1 VKDRAPAAVARA
13 IRRERI
19 FTPGEAVL
27 VAVSGG
33 PDSLALLAILRDL
46 IRDFGFRLT
55 VAHFNHGWRD
65 DAEQDA
71 RFVEDLA
78 ESWGFACIIGHAEAG
93 LPRTEDAAR
102 SARYAFL
109 RGTAAKM
116 DSSVIAL
123 GHTRDDQVETLVLHL
138 LRGSGAQGL
147 AGMRSRSGD
156 LARPLLSLTRA
167 DIETSLEIRGL
178 KPRRDPSNE
187 DPRFTR
193 NRLRQTLMPALRDF
207 DPAAVRLLARAAEI
221 LAEEDRFMQDLAD
234 RLEPALAENRPAFLA
249 LPIALQ
255 RRLLRRLNPGLS
267 FAEIERLRLA
277 PEPAPT
283 KAAVARVTARVCR
296 CDPATFA
303 AKDTIGH
310 IDADAV
316 VPPLSV
322 RNRRPGDRIQ
332 PLGFGH
338 EKKLQDV
345 LVDAHVP
352 RHLRD
357 SLPLVED
364 QRSIIWIPGVT
375 VSERHRVSPNTREQ
389 LHLEIVRG

>member
-1 VKDRAPAAVARA
+1 M
-13 IRRERI
+13 
-19 FTPGEAVL
+19 L

-33 PDSLALLAILRDL
+33 PDSVALLAILRDL

-65 DAEQDA
+65 DANQDA
-71 RFVEDLA
+71 RFVAELA
-78 ESWGFACIIGHAEAG
+78 ESWGFAWFIGLAEAG

-102 SARYAFL
+102 SARYNFL
-109 RGTAAKM
+109 RATAAKTG
-116 DSSVIAL
+116 SSAIAL
-123 GHTRDDQVETLVLHL
+123 GHTRDDQVETLLLHL

-147 AGMRSRSGD
+147 AGMRPRTGE
-156 LARPLLSLTRA
+156 LARPMLTLTRA
-167 DIETSLEIRGL
+167 DIETSLEVRGL
-178 KPRRDPSNE
+178 TPRRDPSNL

-193 NRLRQTLMPALRDF
+193 NRLRQALMPALSDF
-207 DPAAVRLLARAAEI
+207 DPAAIRLLARTAEI

-234 RLEPALAENRPAFLA
+234 RLEAALANNRAAFLA

-283 KAAVARVTARVCR
+283 QAAVPQVTARSCR

-303 AKDTIGH
+303 AKDLVAH
-310 IDADAV
+310 VDAEAV
-316 VPPLSV
+316 IPPLSV

-332 PLGFGH
+332 PLGFGQ

-357 SLPLVED
+357 SLPLVQD
-364 QRSIIWIPGVT
+364 QRGIIWIPGVT
-375 VSERHRVSPNTREQ
+375 VSERHRVTPTTREQ
-389 LHLEIVRG
+389 LHLEIVPG